1 MPELEFHSGPRPAA
15 PSRRGRR
22 SVAWIVFSAAAALLS
37 GCATYHARP
46 LPTGPDT
53 RAAAAGLSVEVARLR
68 LAPLK
73 PVVIDP
79 RNGFDPLEVAVLAVL
94 NSPDLAAKRRALG
107 VNDAQVFQAGLLP
120 DPQLSVGIDLPV
132 AGPDTQT
139 AYSLSPS
146 LDIAGIL
153 AAINAHRSAK
163 FTRQQADLDLLWAEW
178 STAQQARTLA
188 ETVIATEGR
197 YAYLQKVLAAASD
210 RYARSAKALARRDVN
225 LQTNAADLAAKLDA
239 ETQAATA
246 LHDAQK
252 ARRDLNALLNLDAS
266 VTLPLVE
273 GPSPVTYDAAAVQ
286 TALASLPKRRADLLA
301 LQAGYQAQDAK
312 VRQAVI
318 AQFPL
323 LNIAYNYAKDPAGT
337 TTEGFSGALQL
348 PLFVNKYADVK
359 VQNATREQLRAE
371 YQARLDQTEAEVK
384 NAQAELA
391 GALSQAAVLRT
402 DVPRLEQL
410 ATPAL
415 AAYDRGDLD
424 SQTYLTLLQNVLNK
438 RADLDDRE
446 LAARVAEI
454 QLETALFLPP
464 AASRTAP

>member
-1 MPELEFHSGPRPAA
+1 MSSSHTPEP
-15 PSRRGRR
+15 GRR
-22 SVAWIVFSAAAALLS
+22 AWRGALALGLALACSA
-37 GCATYHARP
+37 CATYRSAP

-53 RAAAAGLSVEVARLR
+53 RAAAAGLTVDVARLR

-79 RNGFDPLEVAVLAVL
+79 RDGFDPLEVAVLAVL

-107 VNDAQVFQAGLLP
+107 VNDAEVFQAGLLP
-120 DPQLSVGIDLPV
+120 DPQLTAGVDLPV
-132 AGPDTQT
+132 SGPDTQT
-139 AYSLSPS
+139 AYNLSPS
-146 LDIAGIL
+146 LDVAGLL
-153 AAINAHRSAK
+153 ATVNVHRAAK
-163 FTRQQADLDLLWAEW
+163 FSRRQADLDLLWSEW

-188 ETVIATEGR
+188 ETAIAAERR
-197 YAYLQKVLAAASD
+197 YAELRKVLAAASD
-210 RYARSAKALARRDVN
+210 RFERSARALARRDVT
-225 LQTNAADLAAKLDA
+225 LQANANDLAAKLDA

-252 ARRDLNALLNLDAS
+252 ARRDLNAILNLDAS
-266 VTLPLVE
+266 VRLPLVE
-273 GPSPVTYDAAAVQ
+273 GPAPSTYDDAAVR
-286 TALASLPKRRADLLA
+286 TALATLPKRRADLLA

-323 LNIAYNYAKDPAGT
+323 LNIAYAYAKDPAGT
-337 TTEGFSGALQL
+337 TTQGVSSTLEL
-348 PLFVNKYADVK
+348 PLFLNKFAEAK

-371 YQARLDQTEAEVK
+371 YQARLDQTEAEVR

-391 GALSQAAVLRT
+391 GALRQAAVLRT
-402 DVPRLEQL
+402 DVPRLESL
-410 ATPAL
+410 AAPAL

-424 SQTYLTLLQNVLNK
+424 SQTYLTLLQNILGK

>member
-1 MPELEFHSGPRPAA
+1 MVLPLLACAACAVYRAA
-15 PSRRGRR
+15 P
-22 SVAWIVFSAAAALLS
+22 
-37 GCATYHARP
+37 
-46 LPTGPDT
+46 LPAQPDT
-53 RAAAAGLSVEVARLR
+53 RGAASGLRVDTARLR
-68 LAPLK
+68 LVPLK
-73 PVVIDP
+73 PVVIDA
-79 RNGFDPLEVAVLAVL
+79 RDGFDPLEIAVLAVL
-94 NSPDLAAKRRALG
+94 NSPDLEAKRRALG
-107 VNDAQVFQAGLLP
+107 VKGAEVFQAGLLP
-120 DPQLSVGIDLPV
+120 DPQVSIGSDKPV
-132 AGPDTQT
+132 SGPDTQT
-139 AYSLSPS
+139 AYNVSPS
-146 LDIAGIL
+146 FDIAGML
-153 AAINAHRSAK
+153 AAASNHRAAK

-188 ETVIATEGR
+188 ETVIATERRG
-197 YAYLQKVLAAASD
+197 AYLRQVLATASD
-210 RYARSAKALARRDVN
+210 RYDRSARALGRHDVT

-239 ETQAATA
+239 ETQAAAA

-273 GPSPVTYDAAAVQ
+273 GPPPSTYDEPAVRA
-286 TALASLPKRRADLLA
+286 ALASLPARRADLLA
-301 LQAGYQAQDAK
+301 LQAGYRAQDAK

-323 LNIAYNYAKDPAGT
+323 LSVAFAYAKDPAGT
-337 TTEGFSGALQL
+337 TTQGLSGVLEL
-348 PLFVNKYADVK
+348 PVFLNKYADAK
-359 VQNATREQLRAE
+359 VQTATREQLRAE
-371 YQARLDQTEAEVK
+371 YQARLDQTEAEVR

-391 GALSQAAVLRT
+391 GAVRQAAVLRV
-402 DVPRLEQL
+402 DVPRLEAL

-424 SQTYLTLLQNVLNK
+424 SQTYLTLIQNVLSK

-464 AASRTAP
+464 ALSRTAP

>member
-1 MPELEFHSGPRPAA
+1 MSPSLPPETA
-15 PSRRGRR
+15 SRVLR
-22 SVAWIVFSAAAALLS
+22 SALALGLALACSA
-37 GCATYHARP
+37 CATYRSAP
-46 LPTGPDT
+46 LPTRPDSQV
-53 RAAAAGLSVEVARLR
+53 AATGLKIDVARLR

-94 NSPDLAAKRRALG
+94 NSPDLEAKRRALG

-120 DPQLSVGIDLPV
+120 DPQLSVGVDFPV
-132 AGPDTQT
+132 SGPDTET

-146 LDIAGIL
+146 LDVAGIL
-153 AAINAHRSAK
+153 AAVSVHRSAK
-163 FTRQQADLDLLWAEW
+163 FTRRQADLDLLWAEW

-188 ETVIATEGR
+188 ETVIATERR
-197 YAYLQKVLAAASD
+197 YAELQKVLAAASD
-210 RYARSAKALARRDVN
+210 RYERSARALVRRDVN

-246 LHDAQK
+246 LHDARK

-273 GPSPVTYDAAAVQ
+273 GPTPATYDAAAVQ
-286 TALASLPKRRADLLA
+286 AALASLPRRRADLLA
-301 LQAGYQAQDAK
+301 LQAGYEAQDAK
-312 VRQAVI
+312 VWQAVI

-323 LNIAYNYAKDPAGT
+323 LNVAYNYAKDPAGT
-337 TTEGFSGALQL
+337 TTQGVSGALEL
-348 PLFVNKYADVK
+348 PIFLNKYAEAK
-359 VQNATREQLRAE
+359 VQTATREQLRAE
-371 YQARLDQTEAEVK
+371 YRARLDQTEADVK

-391 GALSQAAVLRT
+391 GALSQVAVLRT
-402 DVPRLEQL
+402 DVPHLESL
-410 ATPAL
+410 AAPAL

-424 SQTYLTLLQNVLNK
+424 SQTYLTLLQNILNK

>member
-1 MPELEFHSGPRPAA
+1 
-15 PSRRGRR
+15 
-22 SVAWIVFSAAAALLS
+22 LLS

-188 ETVIATEGR
+188 ETVIATERR

-273 GPSPVTYDAAAVQ
+273 GPSPATYDAAAVQ

-301 LQAGYQAQDAK
+301 LQAGYQAQEAK

-464 AASRTAP
+464 AALRTAP